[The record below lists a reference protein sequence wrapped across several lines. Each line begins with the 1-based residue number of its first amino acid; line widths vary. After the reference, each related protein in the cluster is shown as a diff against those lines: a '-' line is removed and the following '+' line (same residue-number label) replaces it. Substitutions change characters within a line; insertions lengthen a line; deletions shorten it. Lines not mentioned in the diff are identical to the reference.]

1 MEIEVHHLTR
11 VEGHGDLIAKV
22 GDGRPLEARFDVV
35 EPNRFFEAILRGR
48 NAEEVVHIASRI
60 CGICAVSH
68 SCAALLATEKALG
81 LEISPQTFLLRRLV
95 MNAEVMSSHALH
107 VLFLAAPDFVGLPSV
122 MPLVKENPELV
133 RRAFR
138 IKRTGYDLGEAVLGR
153 HTHPVTAAPGGYTA
167 VPQAEALARMRDRLV
182 ALRADLEAA
191 ADLYRSFTIPEFTRE
206 TEYVCLR
213 RPDCYSFYDGDIIS
227 TDGGRIA
234 TEDYLENLHEYVVLG
249 SNAKQ
254 AKWHRDSY
262 LVGALARVNNN
273 ADQLHPAAAET
284 MEALGLSVP
293 CHNPFMNTVAQLTE
307 MIHCNEDSIALIE
320 ALLARGIE
328 EEWEPE
334 IPRRAGRG
342 VGVVEAPRGLLIHD
356 YTYGDDGRCVEA
368 NCIIPTNQNMG
379 NLNAD
384 LPQFLAQVAGGPE
397 PEVRQQLEMLVR
409 AYDPCISCSV
419 H

>member
-1 MEIEVHHLTR
+1 MEIQVHHLTR

-22 GDGRPLEARFDVV
+22 RDGRPLEARFDVV

-68 SCAALLATEKALG
+68 SCAALLATEKAIGLG
-81 LEISPQTFLLRRLV
+81 ISEQTFLLRRLV

-138 IKRTGYDLGEAVLGR
+138 IKLTGYDLGQAVLGR

-167 VPQAEALARMRDRLV
+167 VPQPEALARMRDRLV
-182 ALRADLEAA
+182 DLRADLQAA
-191 ADLYRSFTIPEFTRE
+191 ADLYHSFTIPDFTRE

-213 RPDCYSFYDGDIIS
+213 RSDFYSFYDGDIVS
-227 TDGGRIA
+227 TDGGRTA
-234 TEDYLENLHEYVVLG
+234 TEDYRENLHEYVVLG

-254 AKWHRDSY
+254 TKWHRDSY
-262 LVGALARVNNN
+262 MVGALARVNNN
-273 ADQLHPAAAET
+273 AGQLHPAAAAAMET
-284 MEALGLSVP
+284 LGLRVP
-293 CHNPFMNTVAQLTE
+293 CHNPFMNTVAQLVET
-307 MIHCNEDSIALIE
+307 IHCNEDSIGLIE
-320 ALLARGIE
+320 TLLARGIE
-328 EEWEPE
+328 KEWEPE
-334 IPRRAGRG
+334 IPQRAGRG

-356 YTYGDDGRCVEA
+356 YAYGGDGRCVEA

-384 LPQFLAQVAGGPE
+384 LPQFLARIADQTE

>member
-22 GDGRPLEARFDVV
+22 RDGRPLEARFDVV

-81 LEISPQTFLLRRLV
+81 LEISLQTFLLRRLV

-153 HTHPVTAAPGGYTA
+153 HTHPVTAVPGGYTA

-234 TEDYLENLHEYVVLG
+234 TEDYREHLHEYVVLG

-284 MEALGLSVP
+284 MQTLGLRVP

-307 MIHCNEDSIALIE
+307 MVHCNEDSIVLIE

-334 IPRRAGRG
+334 IPQRAGRG

-397 PEVRQQLEMLVR
+397 PEVQRQLEMLVR